1 VGRVRLFIRREY
13 LRDVV
18 ISLDELFKA
27 VKQAAVGS
35 WRRQSAVDGLRLSV
49 SVEHGRICSDSL
61 LTVRLAQ
68 TANCKLQTANCKL
81 PSANCQLDRML
92 LDLSP
97 LRVSRDYRLLFFGQ
111 LVSFFG
117 SMMTFIVVPWQMY
130 QLTESSAMVGL
141 IYLAEF
147 VPMVVLA
154 FVGGALADFLD
165 KRKMLR
171 ITEIG
176 QTSVTVILLLN
187 SLLPTPR
194 IWVLFL
200 AVSMHAGL
208 AALQRPAFE
217 SFIQKVIPSELM
229 SSVMALNSIRYSVG
243 AIVSPAIAGII
254 ATQLSASV
262 AYSIDLVTF
271 LASLAAVFMLNHV
284 PAPENA
290 DRPSFAAIRKA
301 WAYAFSR
308 QELVGTYFID
318 IAAMFFAMPQAL
330 YPALAVIYGDK
341 YVGFFPASIAL
352 GALAASLTSG
362 WTKNINRHGLLVTTA
377 AALWGVAIIFFGLV
391 DSIVLAL
398 FFLAAAGFFDMISGI
413 FRGSIWNQTIPNYLR
428 GRLASIE
435 MMSYLTGPML
445 GSAKMGI
452 VAEKFGVKTALVS
465 GGVLCVVSVIGAAL
479 FLPKFLKYDGREGVK
494 HKEFEESMRM
504 QNLDRDKPIE
514 DEMMRVSQSEF

>member
-1 VGRVRLFIRREY
+1 
-13 LRDVV
+13 
-18 ISLDELFKA
+18 
-27 VKQAAVGS
+27 
-35 WRRQSAVDGLRLSV
+35 
-49 SVEHGRICSDSL
+49 
-61 LTVRLAQ
+61 
-68 TANCKLQTANCKL
+68 
-81 PSANCQLDRML
+81 ML

-130 QLTESSAMVGL
+130 QLTQSSAMVGY

-171 ITEIG
+171 LTEVG
-176 QTSVTVILLLN
+176 QTSVTAILLLN
-187 SLLPTPR
+187 SLLPNPR
-194 IWVLFL
+194 IWVLFV
-200 AVSMHAGL
+200 AVALHAGL
-208 AALQRPAFE
+208 AAIQRPAFE
-217 SFIQKVIPSELM
+217 SFIQKVIPPELM

-243 AIVSPAIAGII
+243 AIVSPAVAGII

-262 AYSIDLVTF
+262 AYGIDLATF
-271 LASLAAVFMLNHV
+271 IASLIAVFMLRHV
-284 PAPENA
+284 PPPENA
-290 DRPSFAAIRKA
+290 ERPSWEGIKKA
-301 WAYAFSR
+301 WRYAFSR

-341 YVGFFPASIAL
+341 YVGFFPASIAA
-352 GALAASLTSG
+352 GALVASLTSG
-362 WTKNINRHGLLVTTA
+362 WTKNIHRHGLMVTIA

-391 DSIVLAL
+391 DSIVPAL
-398 FFLAAAGFFDMISGI
+398 LFLGAAGFFDMISGI

-452 VAEKFGVKTALVS
+452 VAEKFGVKAALVS
-465 GGVLCVVSVIGAAL
+465 GGVLCVVSVVGAAL
-479 FLPKFLKYDGREGVK
+479 FLPKFLRYDGREGVK
-494 HKEFEESMRM
+494 QKEREEAARAE
-504 QNLDRDKPIE
+504 LL
-514 DEMMRVSQSEF
+514 RVSEAEF